1 MDEIQVITQNFDSC
15 FVWCQQNELIQ
26 QLPECP
32 YCKIPMRVSIN
43 SKNIH
48 DAREYTCH
56 NVCGQMV
63 SIRKDSFADEF
74 RCTIMELL
82 KIIFYYY
89 CRGYNVETVHK
100 EMAYGISRSGGI
112 DMSKQMVLGVY
123 SFMREIIS
131 NRVIRDIKKKKL
143 GGPGYE
149 VWMDS
154 YKLNLKTNSGVEEFW
169 IVGFIERETN
179 RSRAY
184 LTNDI
189 KVDTIALFIAKTV
202 SRHTT
207 LCTPYYHL
215 VGWEFLDKFFDH

>member
-1 MDEIQVITQNFDSC
+1 
-15 FVWCQQNELIQ
+15 
-26 QLPECP
+26 
-32 YCKIPMRVSIN
+32 
-43 SKNIH
+43 
-48 DAREYTCH
+48 
-56 NVCGQMV
+56 MV

-207 LCTPYYHL
+207 LCTPYYH
-215 VGWEFLDKFFDH
+215 